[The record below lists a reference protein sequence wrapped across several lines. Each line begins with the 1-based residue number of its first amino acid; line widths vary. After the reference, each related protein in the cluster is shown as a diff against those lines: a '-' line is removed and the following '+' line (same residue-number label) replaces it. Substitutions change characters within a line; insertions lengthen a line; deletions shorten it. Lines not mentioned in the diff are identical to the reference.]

1 MPLSSHLEF
10 IKIPLYTESLK
21 MTQKIINQMSDNRP
35 PWDGYKASRSEGEHI
50 EKHVLLEQNEGSTII
65 ASHLLI
71 FVIVGFDCRQRPLLP

>member
-1 MPLSSHLEF
+1 
-10 IKIPLYTESLK
+10 

-71 FVIVGFDCRQRPLLP
+71 FVIVSFDCRQRPLLPLCFSCFQL